1 MKQLLFLFF
10 FIISFGLQVAHAE
23 FLNLGAA
30 EIIMLL
36 VVGFFA
42 LTFVIGFV
50 FLCLYLIRRVK
61 SAKNEK

>member
-10 FIISFGLQVAHAE
+10 FIISFGLQMAHAE
-23 FLNLGAA
+23 FLNLGGA

-42 LTFVIGFV
+42 LAFVIGFV
-50 FLCLYLIRRVK
+50 FLCLYLIKRSRP
-61 SAKNEK
+61 AKNEK

>member
-10 FIISFGLQVAHAE
+10 FVISFGLQVVRAE

-36 VVGFFA
+36 VVGFFTLA
-42 LTFVIGFV
+42 FVGV
-50 FLCLYLIRRVK
+50 VLFLCLYL
-61 SAKNEK
+61 AKRAKTAKHEK

>member
-10 FIISFGLQVAHAE
+10 FIISLGLQVAHAE

-36 VVGFFA
+36 VVGFFT
-42 LTFVIGFV
+42 LTFLIGFI
-50 FLCLYLIRRVK
+50 FLCLYLIKRIK
-61 SAKNEK
+61 PAKNEK